1 MKTTT
6 KGMKITSLLVI
17 ITLLFLFAFNVT
29 YSYFTATANANG
41 SINFGKLDLKF
52 IYQAGSITETVEN
65 KIQIYPNSNLARDS
79 VCGFT
84 TAAVSGSSI
93 TNIGVTSLPG
103 SCEAYIRVKFEV
115 YICKQISGTV
125 YYVDS
130 KGNYVGDNGNYVD
143 ESGNTIT
150 VAEADQG
157 QVIDYAQY
165 FLLGSVKN
173 DVFSETSFVKSIK
186 NNTVTYFYTSALS
199 SGSDIFM
206 GVSALKMVADS
217 PDELLGTTVCMYL
230 SFDGVQKAN
239 EAFKYVYDDDRGYY
253 NGWV

>member
-52 IYQAGSITETVEN
+52 IYQSSGRTETIES

-79 VCGFT
+79 VCGIT
-84 TAAVSGSSI
+84 STAAGASI
-93 TNIGVTSLPG
+93 TNIGVRSVVG
-103 SCEAYIRVKFEV
+103 SCDAYIRVKFEV

-130 KGNYVGDNGNYVD
+130 KGNYVGDDGKYVD
-143 ESGNTIT
+143 ESGNSIT
-150 VAEADQG
+150 VPEGNQG

-165 FLLGSVKN
+165 FLLGSVS
-173 DVFSETSFVKSIK
+173 DEVFTESTFVKSIK
-186 NNTVTYFYTSALS
+186 NDTVTYFYSSALS
-199 SGSDIFM
+199 GGADIFM